1 MRGLYDDKVK
11 GEEYYF
17 YLIFD
22 FIKVDTLE
30 NAQKKQKRLMKHDF
44 NFWDKEDKGIYF
56 VVSKVEKIYSDG
68 SYVYEDIKKERIEN
82 IG

>member
-30 NAQKKQKRLMKHDF
+30 NAQKKQERLMKYDF
-44 NFWDKEDKGIYF
+44 NFWDKEDKDIYR
-56 VVSKVEKIYSDG
+56 VISKVEKIYSDG
-68 SYVYEDIKKERIEN
+68 SYVYEDIEKIKV
-82 IG
+82 

>member
-22 FIKVDTLE
+22 FIKVDSLE
-30 NAQKKQKRLMKHDF
+30 NAQKKQERLMKCDF
-44 NFWDKEDKGIYF
+44 NFWDKEDKGIYL

-68 SYVYEDIKKERIEN
+68 SYVYEDIEKIKV
-82 IG
+82 

>member
-11 GEEYYF
+11 GEKYYF

-30 NAQKKQKRLMKHDF
+30 NAQKKQERLMNHDF

-56 VVSKVEKIYSDG
+56 VVSKVEEIYSDG
-68 SYVYEDIKKERIEN
+68 SYVYEDIEKIKV
-82 IG
+82 